1 MSAPL
6 FQSFLR
12 QLRRVLFLG
21 LLAVTLLVCLYLTVA
36 YHFAYSRGD
45 SVGFVQKLSYKGWIC
60 KTWEGEQIRAV
71 ATLPA
76 VPEKFAFTVRDP
88 AVVDKINAH
97 IGKKVVL
104 DYAQHRGLPTCFG
117 DADHFVTDVRPA
129 PEE

>member
-60 KTWEGEQIRAV
+60 KTWEGELLLTSMPGAI
-71 ATLPA
+71 
-76 VPEKFAFTVRDP
+76 PEKFEFSVRDDSI
-88 AVVDKINAH
+88 VDELQRNA
-97 IGKKVVL
+97 GRKVVL
-104 DYAQHRGLPTCFG
+104 GYEQHKGLPTSCFG
-117 DADHFVTDVRPA
+117 DTEYFVNRVSVFA
-129 PEE
+129 E